1 MASQRITIAKVGGV
15 AADVLGGRLRRWAAA
30 REAVGADEWS
40 SEQWPS
46 SIRVEVDDFAGQ
58 LRVRGCFLPVVHFVE
73 WSDLWSMGDLFFRWL
88 TPPGGSPLL
97 IAYGDRFEVY
107 GYALPDG
114 SRLQR
119 ALTVG
124 PQQFPE
130 YDQFVV
136 RLREAAEVWE
146 GLLEQAIIVV
156 LREIVG
162 GLVTDEELLGSMS
175 VVPDWISGHGLS
187 NGNPEQGQHPEQGRG

>member
-15 AADVLGGRLRRWAAA
+15 AADVLGRRLRRWAAA
-30 REAVGADEWS
+30 REAVGADEWA

-46 SIRVEVDDFAGQ
+46 SVRAEVDSFAGQ
-58 LRVRGCFLPVVHFVE
+58 LRGRGCFLPVVRFVE
-73 WSDLWSMGDLFFRWL
+73 WSDFWSMGDLFSRWL

-114 SRLQR
+114 GRLQR
-119 ALTVG
+119 TLTVG

-136 RLREAAEVWE
+136 RLREAAGAWE
-146 GLLEQAIIVV
+146 ELLEQAILIV
-156 LREIVG
+156 LREVVG
-162 GLVTDEELLGSMS
+162 GLVTDEELLASMS
-175 VVPDWISGHGLS
+175 VVPDWIAGGGLS
-187 NGNPEQGQHPEQGRG
+187 DEAPGRIGLAGC